1 MEEEWRPIK
10 DYEGLYEVSNMGR
23 VRSLNYKNTKEE
35 RILKLTKDKRGYL
48 RVPLT
53 KDKKRKIYRVHRLVA
68 LTFIPNIENK
78 PCIDHINTIKT
89 DNRVENLRWTT
100 LKENNN
106 NELSRKHNS
115 ESNKDRKLSEE
126 HKYKIGKANGRRV
139 YCVELDMIFDSLAE
153 AERVIKVKHGNIST
167 VCNGKRKTAGGYHW
181 RYVEE

>member
-1 MEEEWRPIK
+1 MT
-10 DYEGLYEVSNMGR
+10 Y
-23 VRSLNYKNTKEE
+23 
-35 RILKLTKDKRGYL
+35 
-48 RVPLT
+48 
-53 KDKKRKIYRVHRLVA
+53 
-68 LTFIPNIENK
+68 
-78 PCIDHINTIKT
+78 
-89 DNRVENLRWTT
+89 
-100 LKENNN
+100 KENSN

-153 AERVIKVKHGNIST
+153 AERVTKVKNGNIST